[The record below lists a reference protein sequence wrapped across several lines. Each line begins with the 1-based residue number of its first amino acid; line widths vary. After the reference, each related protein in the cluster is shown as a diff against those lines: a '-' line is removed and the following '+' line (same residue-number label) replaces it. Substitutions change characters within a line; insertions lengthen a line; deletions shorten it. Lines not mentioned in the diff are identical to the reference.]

1 MKKNNVFPLLI
12 LLLIS
17 VSLNIY
23 LTKTDIVIDD
33 TVSKIVSEKVINYL
47 DIDFFLDKPLDFN
60 DYYLL
65 FDEIKLTS
73 NNFISMFSSLPLKEI
88 DIKKIY
94 PYISPR
100 YENSLNKYIGVI
112 NFDSSDIKKGLN
124 DAFNKYLNALN
135 NYGLDDEINKI
146 NVHGLRIRMVLIN
159 AQNKMMYDFLNNHPK
174 IKFSFKLE
182 GPYYKIK

>member
-88 DIKKIY
+88 DIKI
-94 PYISPR
+94 
-100 YENSLNKYIGVI
+100 
-112 NFDSSDIKKGLN
+112 
-124 DAFNKYLNALN
+124 
-135 NYGLDDEINKI
+135 
-146 NVHGLRIRMVLIN
+146 
-159 AQNKMMYDFLNNHPK
+159 
-174 IKFSFKLE
+174 
-182 GPYYKIK
+182 